1 GYRGNLVVRLALKI
15 APYVFVRPSELRC
28 ARWAEFNFSTDEW
41 HIPPERMK
49 MRRKHIV
56 PLAPQVVTLL
66 RELHPLTGHTDFL
79 FPSMKT
85 ITRPISD
92 MTLLSGL
99 RRMGYDGSEMTIH
112 GFRSMASTLLNE
124 QGYNRDW
131 IERQLAHSEGMIL
144 QQKSGDQVKQFS
156 HKLYVLQK

>member
-1 GYRGNLVVRLALKI
+1 MLRRIEQRGANETAHRVLNICSQVFNFVISTDRAERNPTVGIRAKLEPVDVKHFATITNPKEISLLLKNIDAYRGNLVVRLALKI
-15 APYVFVRPSELRC
+15 APYIFVRPSELRC

-79 FPSMKT
+79 N
-85 ITRPISD
+85 
-92 MTLLSGL
+92 LLQTCG
-99 RRMGYDGSEMTIH
+99 E
-112 GFRSMASTLLNE
+112 
-124 QGYNRDW
+124 
-131 IERQLAHSEGMIL
+131 
-144 QQKSGDQVKQFS
+144 
-156 HKLYVLQK
+156 